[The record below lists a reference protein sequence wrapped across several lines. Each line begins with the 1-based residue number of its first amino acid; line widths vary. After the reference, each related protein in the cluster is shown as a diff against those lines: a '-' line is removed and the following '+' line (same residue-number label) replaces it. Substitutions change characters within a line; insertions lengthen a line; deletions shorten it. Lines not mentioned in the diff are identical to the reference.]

1 MKKKPDYGQIMI
13 FMAIAVGLPR
23 WAGAMMTA
31 DGIDISVGWLSDV
44 FTIANG
50 LSGFGMAVLEV
61 LAVGYIFASL
71 REQTAFEGWR
81 PNPKFWGSAV
91 FGIAILALIPFILT
105 PFMLSHL
112 RAEELTITLAGL
124 NLELGW
130 LLAVVV
136 APLLIVG
143 GVAFARAG
151 IMEIEDTPTPKKRGR
166 PKGSKNTKKKTT
178 KKRGRPK
185 GSKNKKKEET
195 PEPPK
200 PDLTKGWE

>member
-1 MKKKPDYGQIMI
+1 MKKRADYGQIMI
-13 FMAIAVGLPR
+13 IMAIAVSLPR

-31 DGIDISVGWLSDV
+31 DGIDIGQGWLADT

-50 LSGFGMAVLEV
+50 LSGLGMAVLEV
-61 LAVGYIFASL
+61 LAVGYIFSSL
-71 REQTAFEGWR
+71 RDQTAFEKWR
-81 PNPKFWGSAV
+81 PNLKFWGSAI
-91 FGIAILALIPFILT
+91 FGLLILALIPFILT

-112 RAEELTITLAGL
+112 RAEELTVTLAGL

-143 GVAFARAG
+143 GVAFSRAG
-151 IMEIEDTPTPKKRGR
+151 IMEIEDAPKKRGR
-166 PKGSKNTKKKTT
+166 PKGSKNKPTT
-178 KKRGRPK
+178 EPKKRGRPK

-195 PEPPK
+195 PPPA
-200 PDLTKGWE
+200 DLTKGWD